1 MISIYV
7 YQKGINGGGQF
18 SLTTAVGLFQSV
30 VGVLFLF
37 GANFLAKRFG
47 ERGIM

>member
-1 MISIYV
+1 M
-7 YQKGINGGGQF
+7 GILVHHQ
-18 SLTTAVGLFQSV
+18 LTAVVHCHSTAVGLFQSV